1 MSDNQKRERFGRYLI
16 LDHLVD
22 GGMAKICRARFLG
35 EQADKV
41 VAIKMVQPQYSKD
54 ENFKSMFMQEIKV
67 TFGLLHPNVIQTYD
81 YGLHKGQLFV
91 AMEYC
96 DGRNLKEYLEK
107 LRDRKFVFPIEI
119 TAYIISQV
127 CQGLHYAHTF
137 RDKLTGQAANI
148 IHRDISPHNIMLTYD
163 GAIKIIDFGI
173 AKSKTN
179 SEATQAGTIKGK
191 LSYLAPE
198 YLEGLELDARYDQ
211 FAVGITLWELLCS
224 KKLFKEN
231 NDLAVLKKIQDCNIP
246 VPSSIN
252 PQIPKELDE
261 IVLKALSKDRNNR
274 YDDLDKMNRALMK
287 FLYSKYPDFNA
298 TDLSYF
304 AQELFRDEIKKDR
317 EKMFEFGKIDL
328 RPYLDDLRRDS
339 EGGGR
344 ASAEVDSSEDQEEED
359 VPRAREQVLDFG
371 FDGLE
376 DISANSLSINKP
388 SGASKAAPGKEKDRP
403 SLKSKTSTSTS
414 GGKVEVTPIGTK
426 SAAGASKDQPA
437 KPAVVAKVATK
448 PIVSKEANENING
461 EADEA
466 SAVGDSTPAPV
477 ARKSSTPVKAS
488 AGTGTGTGSSD
499 GLKTAVSKT
508 TKKKKDGTSTGTSSR
523 ISREDK
529 NENKKASLPAIA
541 AAVLILVGLGVYVF
555 TSLSTEEHIADAPV
569 VKKSEKQRQPA
580 QSGEQE
586 LGEVHFI
593 NVTQRMSVY
602 IDNKLQSPVGGVVK
616 YPIDGI
622 QHWARIE
629 INGKMPYTQKF
640 SFGGTAPVEIRLP
653 LANPSDSESS
663 VRLEDAFDVSINIT
677 KCKSGEYTYTIANE
691 LRIEKIEFQKNQD
704 GENLETYL
712 KYPIPMLGRQPK
724 GLPVT
729 FTVEIKK
736 SSSDFPETKS
746 VTITNENLNEGI
758 NLCD

>member
-1 MSDNQKRERFGRYLI
+1 MGDNQKRERFGRYLI

-54 ENFKSMFMQEIKV
+54 ENFKAMFMQEIKV

-163 GAIKIIDFGI
+163 GSVKIIDFGI

-198 YLEGLELDARYDQ
+198 YLDGLELDARYDQ

-274 YDDLDKMNRALMK
+274 YEDLDKMNRALMK

-317 EKMFEFGKIDL
+317 EKMFEFGKIEL
-328 RPYLDDLRRDS
+328 RPYLDDLKRDS
-339 EGGGR
+339 EGGAR
-344 ASAEVDSSEDQEEED
+344 AIEEEVEVEEEE

-371 FDGLE
+371 FDGL
-376 DISANSLSINKP
+376 DNSSNSLSISKP
-388 SGASKAAPGKEKDRP
+388 SSASKASPAKEKDRP
-403 SLKSKTSTSTS
+403 SLKSKATVSPVGAKAEAAPVGAKTSVGLNKEQT
-414 GGKVEVTPIGTK
+414 
-426 SAAGASKDQPA
+426 A
-437 KPAVVAKVATK
+437 KPAVASKVQAK
-448 PIVSKEANENING
+448 PIVTKEVSES
-461 EADEA
+461 EAEAVAEISSTEPASEESSSVAKKSVVKPMRA
-466 SAVGDSTPAPV
+466 SA
-477 ARKSSTPVKAS
+477 
-488 AGTGTGTGSSD
+488 GTGTGSSD
-499 GLKTAVSKT
+499 GLKTASSKP
-508 TKKKKDGTSTGTSSR
+508 TKKKKDGTSTGTNTR
-523 ISREDK
+523 ISKEEK
-529 NENKKASLPAIA
+529 SENKKASLPAIA
-541 AAVLILVGLGVYVF
+541 AAVLVLVGLGVYVF
-555 TSLSTEEHIADAPV
+555 TSLTSEEHIAFQDQPNI
-569 VKKSEKQRQPA
+569 KKTKTERMPA
-580 QSGEQE
+580 QNNEPEIGE
-586 LGEVHFI
+586 LVIRDFSHKW
-593 NVTQRMSVY
+593 SVF
-602 IDNKLQSPVGGVVK
+602 IDNKKVSPEFGIVK
-616 YPIDGI
+616 MPVDGN
-622 QHWARIE
+622 QHWLRVE
-629 INGKMPYTQKF
+629 INSKMPFTQKF
-640 SFGGTAPVEIRLP
+640 TIGTTAPVQIEVPVGTLEE
-653 LANPSDSESS
+653 AN
-663 VRLEDAFDVSINIT
+663 DVSINIT
-677 KCKSGEYTYTIANE
+677 SCPTGEYRYTIQNE
-691 LRIEKIEFQKNQD
+691 ERIEKVDSSD
-704 GENLETYL
+704 GMFI
-712 KYPIPMLGRQPK
+712 KYPVPMSGHAPK
-724 GLPVT
+724 GLPLE
-729 FTVEIKK
+729 FTVDIKEPMTGTVITK
-736 SSSDFPETKS
+736 KAIINNENINKS
-746 VTITNENLNEGI
+746 VG
-758 NLCD
+758 LCD